1 MFRYAETR
9 IQRWIDQ
16 GKGALLIYGAR
27 QVGKTW
33 LIREMLQRND
43 IHFFEVNLQERDDI
57 LAQLKSVSNAAELSS
72 LLALYSNVPLEER
85 KSVIFLDEI
94 QLYPDILS
102 KIKFLVDEGKFR
114 YILSGSNLGVE
125 LKGLHSM
132 PVGYVEQWQM
142 FPMNIFEFAIAMGA
156 KAETIDYLKTC
167 FTEHKPVDPLIHQQM
182 IRAFYYYLMTGGM
195 PAVVSTFIE
204 KQNMAAVDAEQ
215 KNILNQY
222 KADFIKYE
230 AENRRLRII
239 SVFDTIPSQ
248 LNKQNRRFT
257 FTELNKELRFE
268 RYEESFLWLKDAA
281 VAIPVYNT
289 QEPRMPLEQS
299 RSSNLFRLFQSD
311 VGLLTACYPARLRQE
326 ILQMNPDAE
335 INFGSLFEN
344 YVACELYASELKV
357 YYYKTAKIGEID
369 FITELEGNVLP
380 IEVKSGKDYKRHK
393 SLDNL
398 MSHPAYNIPR
408 SVVFSLNNLE
418 NSDKILYC
426 PIYMTPFF
434 RPDQPDDQK
443 INVKLFE

>member
-9 IQRWIDQ
+9 VQRWIDL

-33 LIREMLQRND
+33 LIREMLLRNS
-43 IHFFEVNLQERDDI
+43 IQYFEVNLQERDDI

-72 LLALYSNVPLEER
+72 LLALYSDVPLEEG
-85 KSVIFLDEI
+85 KSVVFLDEI
-94 QLYPDILS
+94 QLYPDILT

-156 KAETIDYLKTC
+156 KAETIDHLRSC
-167 FTEHKPVDPLIHQQM
+167 FIEQKPVDPVIHQQM
-182 IRAFYYYLMTGGM
+182 TRAFYYYLVTGGM
-195 PAVVSTFIE
+195 PAVVSTFME
-204 KQNMAAVDAEQ
+204 KQNMAAVDTEQ

-239 SVFDTIPSQ
+239 SVFDAIPSQ

-311 VGLLTACYPARLRQE
+311 VGLLTACYPARLRQD

-344 YVACELYASELKV
+344 YVACELYASDLKV
-357 YYYKTAKIGEID
+357 YYYKTPKIGEID
-369 FITELEGNVLP
+369 FITELEGTVLP
-380 IEVKSGKDYKRHK
+380 IEVKSGRDFKRHK

-408 SVVFSLNNLE
+408 GVVLSLNNLE
-418 NSDKILYC
+418 ISDRIFYC

-434 RPDQPDDQK
+434 HPDQPDDQI